1 MSGAKRLA
9 GRNATSTIPVRDAD
23 PGTCGGLRLALTGCG
38 AFIHSERVGQSHSN
52 EIDWKIAA
60 LDALGLLL
68 FFIPGVVA
76 FVVDFSTGAIYLP
89 LATYYPAYGAGPPVP
104 LGVAPASALPPPG
117 INPGHATAAPPG
129 ASQQPRSPVSQSL
142 GLKRVVVPREQ
153 LEPQQLQQIV
163 SNHVGRDISLA
174 DDQARLS
181 QLARIDQ
188 FDEQLTRHRSDRN
201 FGSPVRSY
209 FSRLQA

>member
-1 MSGAKRLA
+1 MQRRQFLSGTLIPALA
-9 GRNATSTIPVRDAD
+9 GVSV
-23 PGTCGGLRLALTGCG
+23 CGLTGCG
-38 AFIHSERVGQSHSN
+38 AFVHSERVGQLHSN

-104 LGVAPASALPPPG
+104 LGFAPASAPPPPG
-117 INPGHATAAPPG
+117 INPGHASTAAAGAGQQQRPP
-129 ASQQPRSPVSQSL
+129 ASQNL
-142 GLKRVVVPREQ
+142 GLKRVVLPREQ
-153 LEPQQLQQIV
+153 LEPQGLQQVV
-163 SNHVGRDISLA
+163 SDHVGREISLA

-181 QLARIDQ
+181 QMARLDQ
-188 FDEQLTRHRSDRN
+188 FDEQLNRHRSNRT
-201 FGSPVRSY
+201 FGYPVQSY
-209 FSRLQA
+209 FSQLTHV